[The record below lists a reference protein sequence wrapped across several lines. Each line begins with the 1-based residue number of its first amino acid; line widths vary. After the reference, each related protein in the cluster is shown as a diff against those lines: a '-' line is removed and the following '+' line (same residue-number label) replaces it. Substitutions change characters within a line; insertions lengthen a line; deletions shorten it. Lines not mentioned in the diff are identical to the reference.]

1 MIRIH
6 YRCIDVLRLILGLVF
21 IASSLLKVFSISTFQ
36 IEVGEYIDLY
46 MPWWMHGWD
55 IAYAVGVCLVE
66 LVVGLMAFSRKYA
79 RCMSVLSVLLLSFF
93 VWLTGVNLFFPTIFG
108 SVESCGCFGELVHFT
123 PLTSFIK
130 SVVLWIF
137 ALLLLLQTY
146 RFYPTT

>member
-21 IASSLLKVFSISTFQ
+21 IASSLLKVFSIRTFQ
-36 IEVGEYIDLY
+36 MEVGEYIDLY

-55 IAYAVGVCLVE
+55 MTCAVGVCVAE

-79 RCMSVLSVLLLSFF
+79 KCMSVLSVLLLSFF